1 MSFWKEI
8 FQPRK
13 KEEINIESFNLT
25 AGAISIFW
33 EKKTKSIRYT
43 ETKTTSVCI
52 YWITFLARSSSADAL
67 AVTKMLFLTK

>member
-43 ETKTTSVCI
+43 ETKTTLV
-52 YWITFLARSSSADAL
+52 WITFLARSSSADAL